1 MRLEV
6 NLTLCQ
12 GYANCVDAAPEVFD
26 LGEDGLAV
34 LLVVEPAPE
43 FEEAAREAARL
54 CPVRAIKLEA
64 DDADGAG

>member
-12 GYANCVDAAPEVFD
+12 GYANCVDAAPAVFD

-34 LLVVEPAPE
+34 LLQVEPAAE
-43 FEEAAREAARL
+43 HEEAAREAARL
-54 CPVRAIKLEA
+54 CPVRAIKVKA
-64 DDADGAG
+64 GDQDGAG